1 MTASNKENL
10 DPEVNSIY
18 SVEECIDESVTDDSV
33 CTKNPLSSIP
43 IEKDIE
49 VIELTKT
56 TKSKETFRTDKQFK
70 TQGKQRSYKVSVP
83 PRAIYLDIQVEAR
96 VHKNNKLSLTIYT
109 PKRDP
114 NGPYYGTGSITHRIS
129 GSKYVQQGDWMLAV
143 SGDDDYT
150 IKSKAL
156 K

>member
-1 MTASNKENL
+1 M
-10 DPEVNSIY
+10 
-18 SVEECIDESVTDDSV
+18 TDDSV
-33 CTKNPLSSIP
+33 CTKSSLSSIP
-43 IEKDIE
+43 IEKDTE
-49 VIELTKT
+49 VIELTKIA
-56 TKSKETFRTDKQFK
+56 KSKETFRTDKQFK

-83 PRAIYLDIQVEAR
+83 PGAIYLDIQVEAR
-96 VHKNNKLSLTIYT
+96 VHKNNKISLTIYT
-109 PKRDP
+109 PTRDP

-150 IKSKAL
+150 IKSKAF

>member
-1 MTASNKENL
+1 M
-10 DPEVNSIY
+10 
-18 SVEECIDESVTDDSV
+18 TDDFV
-33 CTKNPLSSIP
+33 CTKIPLYSIP
-43 IEKDIE
+43 IEKDAE
-49 VIELTKT
+49 VTELTKT
-56 TKSKETFRTDKQFK
+56 TESKETFRTDKHFK

-83 PRAIYLDIQVEAR
+83 PGAKYLDIQVEAR

-109 PKRDP
+109 PTRDP

-129 GSKYVQQGDWMLAV
+129 GSKYVQQGDWMLVV